1 MQQYKTELSEQMQ
14 TKTFDALRDVWGRL
28 LDLGDMFGEFWGH
41 VWQIFRGM
49 WEVWGAGVYNEKA
62 YKTYMILH
70 MNLHINSN
78 PY

>member
-1 MQQYKTELSEQMQ
+1 ML
-14 TKTFDALRDVWGRL
+14 ALEIQNLIFWHFYEGFWHL
-28 LDLGDMFGEFWGH
+28 FGNVLGH